1 MKYLL
6 VPPSKS
12 TTLVRKAPYKC
23 MERCFLFFSCVSIR
37 KSIDS
42 KVARFLLLFN
52 LQINRQIQPIKVPV

>member
-1 MKYLL
+1 
-6 VPPSKS
+6 
-12 TTLVRKAPYKC
+12 VRKAPYKC